1 MRIES
6 TTYYRYA
13 QDVIDGKIV
22 ACRHIIQ
29 ACKRFMSDLQ
39 RDDMHFDAQKVERA
53 VSFISKLRHFTG
65 SASGKEFILEP
76 WQTFIVANILGFYW
90 NDGRRRFT
98 SSYICVA
105 RKNGKT
111 SLSAALSIYFL
122 VADGEPGAEVLLC
135 ANSKEQARIAFSM
148 CRNYIRTIDPKEA
161 LLKSYRADVTFDAT
175 NSKLK
180 VLAADDSKLDGYNCS
195 FGLIDEFHASP
206 DGRVR
211 QVIRSSMG
219 QRTNPH
225 LCTITTAGF
234 DKTYPC
240 YRMQEVAI
248 DVLNGVKVDD
258 DMFIAIFTLD
268 DEDNWE
274 DPNVWIKAN
283 PNIGITVSEEYIRG
297 QVNQAINNPSDEVP
311 TKTKLLNVWCDV
323 NDVWIPDHYFT
334 ATTRQISMSEFA
346 GEQCYIG
353 VDLASTGDLTAVA
366 KLVVRDDTY
375 YFHVDYYLPE
385 SALREKSDKD
395 MYRQWALE
403 KKLHITPGNV
413 TDYDYITNDIMA
425 LCDIVTIVSVGY
437 DKWNAVQWA
446 IDATDKG
453 LNLEEYSQSI
463 GNFNKPTREFE
474 RLMLS
479 GKVVIDAN
487 PINRFCLAN
496 VTLKHDH
503 NGNVKPHKGLE
514 RKKIDGVIAMIQ
526 ALGMYLQTPRY
537 TNEIFAI

>member
-1 MRIES
+1 
-6 TTYYRYA
+6 
-13 QDVIDGKIV
+13 
-22 ACRHIIQ
+22 
-29 ACKRFMSDLQ
+29 MSDLK

-65 SASGKEFILEP
+65 SASGKAFILEP

-274 DPNVWIKAN
+274 DPKVWIKAN
-283 PNIGITVSEEYIRG
+283 PNLGITVSEEYIRG

-334 ATTRQISMSEFA
+334 STTRQISMSEFA

-375 YFHVDYYLPE
+375 YFKVDYYLPE

-425 LCDIVTIVSVGY
+425 LCDTVNIISVGY

-446 IDATDKG
+446 IDATEKG

-503 NGNVKPHKGLE
+503 NGNVKPHKGLD

>member
-1 MRIES
+1 
-6 TTYYRYA
+6 
-13 QDVIDGKIV
+13 
-22 ACRHIIQ
+22 
-29 ACKRFMSDLQ
+29 
-39 RDDMHFDAQKVERA
+39 
-53 VSFISKLRHFTG
+53 
-65 SASGKEFILEP
+65 
-76 WQTFIVANILGFYW
+76 
-90 NDGRRRFT
+90 
-98 SSYICVA
+98 
-105 RKNGKT
+105 
-111 SLSAALSIYFL
+111 
-122 VADGEPGAEVLLC
+122 
-135 ANSKEQARIAFSM
+135 
-148 CRNYIRTIDPKEA
+148 
-161 LLKSYRADVTFDAT
+161 
-175 NSKLK
+175 
-180 VLAADDSKLDGYNCS
+180 
-195 FGLIDEFHASP
+195 
-206 DGRVR
+206 
-211 QVIRSSMG
+211 
-219 QRTNPH
+219 
-225 LCTITTAGF
+225 
-234 DKTYPC
+234 
-240 YRMQEVAI
+240 MQEVAI

-268 DEDNWE
+268 DEDDWE

-283 PNIGITVSEEYIRG
+283 PNLGITVSEEYIRG

-334 ATTRQISMSEFA
+334 STTRQINMQEFI

-375 YFHVDYYLPE
+375 YFLVDYYLPE
-385 SALREKSDKD
+385 SALRDKSDKD

-413 TDYDYITNDIMA
+413 TDYDYITNDIMV

-446 IDATDKG
+446 IDATEKG
-453 LNLEEYSQSI
+453 LNLAEYSQSI